1 MDLFGTRRLNMSNDF
16 WLEGKTAA
24 LSLTFDDARLSQVD
38 QGLPLL
44 DAYGVKATFYVLD
57 SANAA
62 TAK

>member
-1 MDLFGTRRLNMSNDF
+1 MSNDF

-44 DAYGVKATFYVLD
+44 DAYGVKATFM
-57 SANAA
+57 SRFSQCNNG
-62 TAK
+62 

>member
-1 MDLFGTRRLNMSNDF
+1 MSNDF

-44 DAYGVKATFYVLD
+44 DAYGGQGNFLCPRF
-57 SANAA
+57 SQCNNG
-62 TAK
+62 

>member
-1 MDLFGTRRLNMSNDF
+1 MSNDF